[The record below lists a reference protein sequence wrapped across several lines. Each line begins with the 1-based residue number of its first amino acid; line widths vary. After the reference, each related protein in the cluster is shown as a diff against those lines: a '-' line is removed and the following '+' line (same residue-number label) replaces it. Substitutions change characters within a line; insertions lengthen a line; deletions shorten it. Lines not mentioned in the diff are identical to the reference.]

1 MTPVE
6 YEKLIEKILNAEIDI
21 EDLRERVDEER
32 MRRIAD
38 ERETKIKEA
47 RCKLLDA
54 ITEYMS
60 IVINDEKVTEWLR
73 SPEARLDFT
82 KGFKEIEDV
91 FTKANP
97 FDEPTTK
104 EKEIK
109 NIEDNVREWLNEKN
123 KKKIHFQF

>member
-21 EDLRERVDEER
+21 EDLKERVDEER
-32 MRRIAD
+32 VRREAK
-38 ERETKIKEA
+38 RETKIKEA

-54 ITEYMS
+54 MTEYMS
-60 IVINDEKVTEWLR
+60 IVVNDEKVTEWLK
-73 SPEARLDFT
+73 SPEARLEFT
-82 KGFKEIEDV
+82 EGFKEIENM
-91 FTKANP
+91 FTKRNP